1 MMTEKCVIWVL
12 ISFLSKV
19 LSKKALEKMRTSVK
33 RALAVQ
39 SFGQPEKNTDAPK
52 TSLRKPGNTE
62 GFSESQNAPSRAGFD
77 LGLPPGLEEEK
88 PSDFEYWVKCHTGM
102 ETIIAVT

>member
-1 MMTEKCVIWVL
+1 M
-12 ISFLSKV
+12 
-19 LSKKALEKMRTSVK
+19 
-33 RALAVQ
+33 
-39 SFGQPEKNTDAPK
+39 D
-52 TSLRKPGNTE
+52 SLRKTLMHQKPHLENLATQRV
-62 GFSESQNAPSRAGFD
+62 SQNLRNAPSRAGFD